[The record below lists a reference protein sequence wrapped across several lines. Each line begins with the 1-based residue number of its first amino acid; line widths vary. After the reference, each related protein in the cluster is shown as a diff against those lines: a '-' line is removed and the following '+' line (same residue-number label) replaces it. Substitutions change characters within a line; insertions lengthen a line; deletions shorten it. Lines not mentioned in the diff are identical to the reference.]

1 MSHYDEYYH
10 EFVKSFSS
18 CVSEEERKKLYH
30 ELVKK
35 YHTDYNPNVDPDL
48 IKAINNAYHLD
59 YDKMKTK
66 KSQYE
71 NTTSSTQKPT
81 EPFRHPKTSL
91 KTETEVAEE
100 IRFYQC
106 YRNYFVNKYL
116 HYQDKMNIL
125 RNDLMVLKAKFF
137 NAQTSYLFY
146 KGQYEK
152 DVNNYS
158 IVKFPN
164 FFRPF
169 AKLYQIGKNKYPNI
183 FPLISTISIAALCV
197 ALFSQFGFPFFI
209 GVGVGTISF
218 EAMLHIV
225 QQNSW
230 LDDLKRLKK
239 RIHSNQIKYQY
250 YEQQTKDNK
259 NEQNQVQKELLHY
272 SFEQNILQGKIDQCD
287 AFLYDLYRQKE
298 SFSKPNEKYRNY
310 RQNSRSNSDES
321 SRKSK
326 TQDKGYQKRKKYD
339 DRKGGNQ

>member
-1 MSHYDEYYH
+1 MSRYDEYYAKT
-10 EFVKSFSS
+10 VKLFSS
-18 CVSEEERKKLYH
+18 CESVEKRKKLYH

-35 YHTDYNPNVDPDL
+35 YHTDYNPNVDLDL
-48 IKAINNAYHLD
+48 IKAINDAYHLD

-66 KSQYE
+66 KSQGE
-71 NTTSSTQKPT
+71 NTTSSPQKPT
-81 EPFRHPKTSL
+81 ESFRHPKTPL
-91 KTETEVAEE
+91 KTEAEVDEE

-106 YRNYFVNKYL
+106 YRNYFVNEYL
-116 HYQDKMNIL
+116 HFQDKMNIL
-125 RNDLMVLKAKFF
+125 RNDLMILKAKFF

-146 KGQYEK
+146 KRQYEK

-169 AKLYQIGKNKYPNI
+169 AKLYQIGKNKYPNA
-183 FPLISTISIAALCV
+183 FPLISTVSMVTLCV
-197 ALFSQFGFPFFI
+197 AFFSQFGFLFFV

-218 EAMLHIV
+218 EAVLHFA

-239 RIHSNQIKYQY
+239 RINSNQIKCQHYG
-250 YEQQTKDNK
+250 QQMKDNK

-287 AFLYDLYRQKE
+287 AFLYDLFCQKE
-298 SFSKPNEKYRNY
+298 SFSKSNEKYRN
-310 RQNSRSNSDES
+310 SREN
-321 SRKSK
+321 RKSDSHQSSK
-326 TQDKGYQKRKKYD
+326 TEKDTGYQKRKKYNNG
-339 DRKGGNQ
+339 KGGQQ